1 MPAVYQFTTTTLFN
15 AYFDLTPAQSG
26 FSDTTTMLD
35 AVKAGGGGEK
45 ALARHG
51 VSALLNIAALDAY
64 PLTDFIG
71 TYNLIRDAYINN
83 TEGALADL
91 LAGYNNLDHQNC
103 PT

>member
-1 MPAVYQFTTTTLFN
+1 
-15 AYFDLTPAQSG
+15 
-26 FSDTTTMLD
+26 MLD

-83 TEGALADL
+83 TEEALATYPRWVQQPGSPELPDVM
-91 LAGYNNLDHQNC
+91 
-103 PT
+103 T